1 MSLPPGFLDEIRSR
15 TSLAAVVARK
25 VTWDNRKSNPSKGDY
40 WAPCPFH
47 SEKTASFHVEDRKG
61 FYYCFGCHAKG
72 DALTFVRETD
82 NVSFM
87 EAVEILAREAGLEMP
102 AQDPRAK
109 EKSDQRSKLADVME
123 AATQLTRLQLNTSK
137 ATQARQYLEARGLT
151 PAQLERFEIGFVSN
165 DRRALTDALLAKNFP
180 IEDIVESGLAIKPD
194 DGGAP
199 FDRFRSRI
207 IFPIRDA
214 RGRAIAWGGRAMD
227 PNARA
232 KYLNSPETP
241 LFDKGRALYNHGP
254 AREAAGKAQSLIVAE
269 GYMDVIA
276 LVNAGF
282 EHAVAPLGTAIT
294 EDQLRLMWRLADEPI
309 IALDGDKAGVRAAQ
323 RLIEIALPLL
333 EPGKSLRFAMMPEG
347 QDPDDLI
354 RLSGRSAMADL
365 LAQARP
371 LGDLLWRRETEGR
384 VLDSPERRAAFD
396 APLRTGLNL
405 IKDPSIR
412 GHYDA
417 EIRTRRRELFSPPQ
431 KQQRTAFTPGQSRHT
446 KSPSGP
452 TPSARASLLASTGQ
466 NAQTGARLREAAILL
481 ACINAPQ
488 LIEEFETT
496 LDTLTFL
503 NPDLSQLRD
512 HILSSASDA
521 LSSQAEALD
530 SDLETRLTH
539 KLSTNLIPDLRALGP
554 IRANRH
560 LAKGADAASSRAVL
574 VEEMAKHMAEIGIS
588 QETSEAEAE
597 LSGLA
602 DEGLTWRLNEAR
614 TAKEI
619 AHREPLSDDGSSQ
632 SHETDLSQRLQK
644 LIDDQV
650 WVKKKG

>member
-1 MSLPPGFLDEIRSR
+1 M
-15 TSLAAVVARK
+15 
-25 VTWDNRKSNPSKGDY
+25 
-40 WAPCPFH
+40 
-47 SEKTASFHVEDRKG
+47 
-61 FYYCFGCHAKG
+61 
-72 DALTFVRETD
+72 
-82 NVSFM
+82 
-87 EAVEILAREAGLEMP
+87 
-102 AQDPRAK
+102 
-109 EKSDQRSKLADVME
+109 
-123 AATQLTRLQLNTSK
+123 
-137 ATQARQYLEARGLT
+137 
-151 PAQLERFEIGFVSN
+151 
-165 DRRALTDALLAKNFP
+165 
-180 IEDIVESGLAIKPD
+180 
-194 DGGAP
+194 
-199 FDRFRSRI
+199 
-207 IFPIRDA
+207 
-214 RGRAIAWGGRAMD
+214 GRAG
-227 PNARA
+227 
-232 KYLNSPETP
+232 
-241 LFDKGRALYNHGP
+241 HGP
-254 AREAAGKAQSLIVAE
+254 QRPCQAQSLIVAE

-354 RLSGRSAMADL
+354 RLSGRAAMADL
-365 LAQARP
+365 LNQARP
-371 LGDLLWRRETEGR
+371 LVDLLWQRETEGR

-396 APLRTGLNL
+396 ASLRTALNL

-417 EIRTRRRELFSPPQ
+417 EVRTRRRDLFSPQ
-431 KQQRTAFTPGQSRHT
+431 QKKQQRTAFTPGQSRFT

-452 TPSARASLLASTGQ
+452 TPSARASLLASATQ
-466 NAQTGARLREAAILL
+466 NAQTSARLREAAILL

-488 LIEEFETT
+488 LVDEFETA
-496 LDTLTFL
+496 LDTLTIL

-512 HILSSASDA
+512 HILSCASDT
-521 LSSQAEALD
+521 LSSTPEAQD

-539 KLSTNLIPDLRALGP
+539 MLSTNLIPDLRALGP

-560 LAKGADAASSRAVL
+560 LAKGADVGSSRAVL
-574 VEEMAKHMAEIGIS
+574 VEELAKHMAEIGIS

-597 LSGLA
+597 LAGLA

-614 TAKEI
+614 MAKET